1 VICFFNPDNSDF
13 MKNYFITAIFTV
25 LLAMFIIP
33 TGFAQYSTKKVKTKH
48 EQYTDSLKNVQ
59 YDYIFPIWGQKVYK
73 KGFDIP
79 YPVGFMANSIWM
91 KQDLIFSNFQLG
103 FQNDNVDIPLTDA
116 DFIQFGQNTN
126 KSQNYTIRPDVWVFP
141 FLNVYG
147 LFGAGS
153 STTNVNLITP
163 IDLNT
168 EVVQDFSTKGFGM
181 MLAGGVGPVWIS
193 ADFNWTWNK
202 PKLLDEP
209 VKVSIIGLR
218 VGHTF
223 VFKQKPERNIALWV
237 GGMRAEMASETSG
250 QITLNEALPSDV
262 WDKKDAIVDEYWTW
276 YDGLN
281 PLNPVDRK
289 IIEAADKVLTPIV
302 EAIDNKDGSG
312 TVKYAM
318 DKQTKQLWN
327 GLVGA
332 QFQLNKHWQ
341 FRTEAGLV
349 GNRKSFLFSAN
360 YRILL

>member
-1 VICFFNPDNSDF
+1 

-25 LLAMFIIP
+25 LFSLFVIP

-153 STTNVNLITP
+153 STTNVNLVAP

-223 VFKQKPERNIALWV
+223 VFKQNPERNIALWV

-250 QITLNEALPSDV
+250 QIKLNEAIPGLSDKQDEINSEYQA
-262 WDKKDAIVDEYWTW
+262 WKGSPEYDDLTIAQKAIVTKYIDPMVEQIVTS
-276 YDGLN
+276 DGEG
-281 PLNPVDRK
+281 V
-289 IIEAADKVLTPIV
+289 
-302 EAIDNKDGSG
+302 
-312 TVKYAM
+312 VKYAM
-318 DKQTKQLWN
+318 DKQTKELWN

-349 GNRKSFLFSAN
+349 GNRKSFLFSVN